1 MILYCHCV
9 KDSKPNNSLCM
20 KHSRGKY
27 CNDRVLLNMIEEAI
41 TFCIS
46 LPGCFFFFFLSS
58 AFFSSFSDGRKFDH
72 IKPCLSSFSIPWGA
86 SAAESPRDNKGK
98 NIKAHKQDTHT
109 HTQQG
114 ERRENVCTCRCAH
127 VCVHALRLTL
137 VYANDSER
145 ACVHAYTKSWSLEH
159 LPAAVVC
166 ALWVA
171 GSATFFLVVSNTHAC
186 STHTHTLPVLH
197 PT

>member
-46 LPGCFFFFFLSS
+46 LPGCFLFVFLSS

-109 HTQQG
+109 QQG
-114 ERRENVCTCRCAH
+114 ERRENVCTCRRAH
-127 VCVHALRLTL
+127 VCVCML
-137 VYANDSER
+137 
-145 ACVHAYTKSWSLEH
+145 
-159 LPAAVVC
+159 
-166 ALWVA
+166 
-171 GSATFFLVVSNTHAC
+171 
-186 STHTHTLPVLH
+186 
-197 PT
+197 

>member
-109 HTQQG
+109 HSKEKG
-114 ERRENVCTCRCAH
+114 EKMCALAD
-127 VCVHALRLTL
+127 VRMC
-137 VYANDSER
+137 
-145 ACVHAYTKSWSLEH
+145 
-159 LPAAVVC
+159 VC
-166 ALWVA
+166 AC
-171 GSATFFLVVSNTHAC
+171 FK
-186 STHTHTLPVLH
+186 THTGLCKWLWACMCARLH
-197 PT
+197 KELEFRAFTRCSCVCLVGSW